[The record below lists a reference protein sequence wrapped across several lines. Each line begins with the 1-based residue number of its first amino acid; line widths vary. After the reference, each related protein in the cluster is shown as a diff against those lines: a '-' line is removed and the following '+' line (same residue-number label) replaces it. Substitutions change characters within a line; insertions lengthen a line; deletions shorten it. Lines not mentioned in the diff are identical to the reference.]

1 MNGKLE
7 SKNSAEQKTRH
18 QELKTLIMFR
28 NYTKAAAKCGLET
41 GRGHLPTSWKLL
53 ELNGIVPVPK
63 LNLRGRPLIICNCQ
77 NMPKP
82 SKKNHASI
90 IVATHIQS
98 KNDGCEPLGSLTRN
112 RIAISQ
118 PVGLL

>member
-82 SKKNHASI
+82 SKKN
-90 IVATHIQS
+90 
-98 KNDGCEPLGSLTRN
+98 
-112 RIAISQ
+112 
-118 PVGLL
+118 

>member
-7 SKNSAEQKTRH
+7 SKNSAEQKTGH

-53 ELNGIVPVPK
+53 ELNGIVPVTK
-63 LNLRGRPLIICNCQ
+63 LNLRGRPLIMCNCQ
-77 NMPKP
+77 NMPKA
-82 SKKNHASI
+82 SKKTSSLVNR
-90 IVATHIQS
+90 ATF
-98 KNDGCEPLGSLTRN
+98 
-112 RIAISQ
+112 
-118 PVGLL
+118 